1 MSVLLIL
8 GGSLAS
14 ICLFA
19 LGIREFAGTAAA
31 RRRAVIGAEGVSAA
45 DHAEGLIDDADRRL
59 RQTRLGRWL
68 ESELDLAGIDRKP
81 VVVLLAGLAVGLVA
95 TWAVW
100 NFLAPALAVFGL
112 VVGALGVRWY
122 LRRGQARR
130 REAFVA
136 QLPDLARVLANASY
150 AGLSLPTAIA
160 IAGDELSEPARTEL
174 SRVATRLKFGA
185 PLPTALEGL
194 RTRVGSREAGVLIS
208 TLVVA
213 SRSGGSLVT
222 ALRNIADTL
231 EQRKETRREI
241 RTTLAQSVATA
252 YMVIVIGAGSLL
264 LLNFIE
270 PGTVQRMTT
279 SLLGQVALVVAALL
293 FGGGYLLIRHMTRI
307 DS

>member
-1 MSVLLIL
+1 MSILLIL
-8 GGSLAS
+8 LGSLAA
-14 ICLFA
+14 IVLFC
-19 LGIREFAGTAAA
+19 LGIREFGLHLSD
-31 RRRAVIGAEGVSAA
+31 RRRAVISAEAVTSA
-45 DHAEGLIDDADRRL
+45 DHAAGLLDDADRRL

-81 VVVLLAGLAVGLVA
+81 IVILLSGVVVALVA
-95 TWAVW
+95 TWVVW
-100 NFLAPALAVFGL
+100 DFLAPALAVFGL
-112 VVGALGVRWY
+112 VVGVFGVRWY

-150 AGLSLPTAIA
+150 AGLSLPTAIG

-194 RTRVGSREAGVLIS
+194 RARVGSREANVLIS

-231 EQRKETRREI
+231 EQRKETRREV
-241 RTTLAQSVATA
+241 RTTLAQSVATS
-252 YMVIVIGAGSLL
+252 YMVIVLGAGSLL
-264 LLNFIE
+264 LLNSIE
-270 PGTVQRMTT
+270 PGTVQKMTT
-279 SLLGQVALVVAALL
+279 SLLGQVALIVAGLL
-293 FGGGYLLIRHMTRI
+293 FGGGYLVIRRMTRI
-307 DS
+307 ES

>member
-1 MSVLLIL
+1 MSIVLIL
-8 GGSLAS
+8 TGTLAA
-14 ICLFA
+14 IGLFCL
-19 LGIREFAGTAAA
+19 GMREFALNMAA
-31 RRRAVIGAEGVSAA
+31 RRRAVIGAEGMSAT
-45 DHAEGLIDDADRRL
+45 DHAEGMIDDADRRL
-59 RQTRLGRWL
+59 RRTRLGRWL
-68 ESELDLAGIDRKP
+68 ESELDLAGIDRRP
-81 VVVLLAGLAVGLVA
+81 MVILCAGVAVALLA

-112 VVGALGVRWY
+112 VVGVLGVRWY

-150 AGLSLPTAIA
+150 AGLSLPTALA
-160 IAGDELSEPARTEL
+160 IAGEELAEPARTEL

-185 PLPTALEGL
+185 PLSTALESL

-208 TLVVA
+208 TLIVA

-231 EQRKETRREI
+231 EQRRETRREI

-252 YMVIVIGAGSLL
+252 YMVIVIGAASLL

-279 SLLGQVALVVAALL
+279 SLLGQVALLVSALL
-293 FGGGYLLIRHMTRI
+293 FGGGYLMIRRMTRI